1 MSPAS
6 LKWSCLLGTSLLSLG
21 LSQGLAS
28 GSAQAAPLH
37 LYSAPALSPDGHRL
51 ATLDSIEATGAEE
64 APPAR
69 LVLRTLPDQ
78 RDEARRETTTQETGN
93 RDITVTLPCEDCAP
107 SSPSWSP
114 DGTRLAFIVRHK
126 NTQNR
131 EVLSVTAD
139 GKTVT
144 SLLKFTGSL
153 QNPRYGP
160 DGQLA
165 VLAIANARRDPGA
178 LQAGAPETG
187 EIDAQE
193 DEQRIAT
200 IEKDGLHWQS
210 PDTLYV
216 YEYDWQKSGD
226 GPAFVG
232 TAAPGN
238 GDAHWWSAHLS
249 RFVDGHEQ
257 VLYTHPLSQQIGLP
271 LVSPDGRTVSF
282 VAGLMSDFGFFGGDA
297 FQLDLTRTGARPVNL
312 TRNAKSTVTGL
323 SWCQGRL
330 IASTIASPKTI
341 MQALDTKSPLIVSSD
356 DLLSDGSGEPRLV
369 CAGDKSVVIRQS
381 FTKPPEIWAGPFG
394 SWQQLTHLNDG
405 ETVPFTASSIS
416 WTSDG
421 FQVQGWH
428 LTPKTRPAAMTR
440 NGKVPMITMI
450 HGGPSSAVTP
460 RFLRASGDAA
470 VLLNAGYDLFM
481 PNPRGSYGQGEA
493 FTLANRRD
501 FGHGDLRDIHRGID
515 ALEKTAPIDETRL
528 GVTGYSYGGYMTMW
542 IVTQTNRFRAAA
554 AGGGIANWQSYYGQ
568 NGIDAWMPPFFG
580 ATVYDDPA
588 IYAHS
593 SPMTFI
599 KQVRTP
605 TFIYVGAN
613 DVECPP
619 AQSLEFYHALRALG
633 IPTSLVIYPGEG
645 HGMRGHDHAVDAQKR
660 MLVWFGRYLNAAPP
674 TAMSS
679 GSGKTN

>member
-1 MSPAS
+1 MSLLS
-6 LKWSCLLGTSLLSLG
+6 LSRVRLLGTSLLSLG
-21 LSQGLAS
+21 MGSATLGGVTLAS
-28 GSAQAAPLH
+28 AQAQAAPLH
-37 LYSAPALSPDGHRL
+37 FYAAPALSPDGHSL
-51 ATLDSIEATGAEE
+51 ASLDSIEAVGTAEA
-64 APPAR
+64 APAS
-69 LVLRTLPDQ
+69 LVIRTLPDGH
-78 RDEARRETTTQETGN
+78 ATT
-93 RDITVTLPCEDCAP
+93 VALPCKDCAP

-114 DGTRLAFIVRHK
+114 DGTRLAFIIRHK

-131 EVLSVTAD
+131 EILSVTAD

-144 SLLKFTGSL
+144 SLMKFTGSL
-153 QNPRYGP
+153 QDLRYGP
-160 DGQLA
+160 KGGLA

-187 EIDAQE
+187 EIDATE

-200 IEKDGLHWQS
+200 VEKDGLHWQS
-210 PDTLYV
+210 PDGLYV
-216 YEYDWQKSGD
+216 YEYDWLPDST
-226 GPAFVG
+226 PAFIG

-249 RFVDGHEQ
+249 RFADSKEQ

-271 LVSPDGRTVSF
+271 LVSPDGRSVSF

-297 FQLDLTRTGARPVNL
+297 LQLDLSRPKAAPVNL
-312 TRNAKSTVTGL
+312 TRTLKATVTGL

-330 IASTIASPKTI
+330 IASTIAGPMTVMRSIDDKP
-341 MQALDTKSPLIVSSD
+341 PLMASAD
-356 DLLSDGSGEPRLV
+356 GLLSDGGGEPRLT
-369 CAGDKSVVIRQS
+369 CAGNQSVVIRQS
-381 FTKPPEIWAGPFG
+381 FTSPPEIWTGRLGA
-394 SWQQLTHLNDG
+394 WQQLTHSNDG
-405 ETVPFTASSIS
+405 QTVPYTASSVS
-416 WTSDG
+416 WVSDG
-421 FQVQGWH
+421 FKVQGWH
-428 LTPKTRPAAMTR
+428 LAPRSRPAAMTR
-440 NGKVPMITMI
+440 NGKVPMITII

-460 RFLRASGDAA
+460 RFLRPTGDAA
-470 VLLNAGYDLFM
+470 VLLDAGYDLFL

-493 FTLANRRD
+493 FTMANRRD
-501 FGHGDLRDIHRGID
+501 FGHGDLRDIQRGID
-515 ALEKTAPIDETRL
+515 ALEKTAPIDENRL

-542 IVTQTNRFRAAA
+542 IVTQTNRFKAAA

-645 HGMRGHDHAVDAQKR
+645 HGMRGHDHASDAQKR
-660 MLVWFGRYLNAAPP
+660 MLAWFSRYLNGSA
-674 TAMSS
+674 
-679 GSGKTN
+679 SGKNGAN